1 MAHILVT
8 GQTQH
13 IYNQIT
19 HLLTASAGLSKLQPL
34 SITTDFEMA
43 LMNNFRDHYPTV
55 PINGCL
61 FHAKQAWHKRLKKLR
76 IDGNHFGY
84 LIREHGLIDFLAVI
98 PKNLVKVKGIPY
110 IKTDLDRRF
119 GSEINRYLWDQFWK
133 YFVSTWVEN
142 NERFEAW
149 HLLDSNGNIKDIIN
163 RTNNCLEGLH
173 SRLNKKIP
181 AHPSIL
187 DCIAYLKEHVEQEV
201 QKLKAAQQRNRM
213 PASCA
218 KPVYIPLIPD
228 DFESFDPNKNKT

>member
-1 MAHILVT
+1 MNLLNKLRVATHHFVDGTYKITPPYFSQVVNWGVWDAEHFEYRVVAHILVT

-119 GSEINRYLWDQFWK
+119 GSEINRTLWDQFWK
-133 YFVSTWVEN
+133 YCIPPAEN
-142 NERFEAW
+142 
-149 HLLDSNGNIKDIIN
+149 
-163 RTNNCLEGLH
+163 
-173 SRLNKKIP
+173 
-181 AHPSIL
+181 
-187 DCIAYLKEHVEQEV
+187 
-201 QKLKAAQQRNRM
+201 
-213 PASCA
+213 
-218 KPVYIPLIPD
+218 
-228 DFESFDPNKNKT
+228 DPR